1 VSVGAFL
8 SELNRRDIQV
18 WSDGD
23 QLRCNAP
30 SGALTPVLR
39 DQLRERKLEIVRF
52 LRSAETSARQ
62 ERAVVPLQPA
72 GSRTPV
78 FAVGGHN
85 GDIFCYRALAE
96 HLGSAQPFFGLEP
109 PGLDGQGEPITSVE
123 ELAGY
128 FAAQVRTFQPVGS
141 CVIAGYCAGGAI
153 AFELARQ
160 LVEQGARVSMIA
172 LFAGRYPTWF
182 GRLPQMRHQ
191 VLRYT
196 DRLTTHARELTS
208 LTFDERRRYFAGFVR
223 RLAASSHQRPP
234 IDESV
239 LLLRRRVEQAT
250 MVGIRRYKPR
260 YFPGR
265 LELFLP
271 SKRARRSAEGLL
283 RWQPHASVVREHC
296 GPAGCAG
303 DEMLLEPHVAVI
315 ADLFRR
321 CCDEQQPGTHLT

>member
-1 VSVGAFL
+1 
-8 SELNRRDIQV
+8 
-18 WSDGD
+18 
-23 QLRCNAP
+23 
-30 SGALTPVLR
+30 
-39 DQLRERKLEIVRF
+39 
-52 LRSAETSARQ
+52 
-62 ERAVVPLQPA
+62 
-72 GSRTPV
+72 
-78 FAVGGHN
+78 
-85 GDIFCYRALAE
+85 
-96 HLGSAQPFFGLEP
+96 
-109 PGLDGQGEPITSVE
+109 VE

-160 LVEQGARVSMIA
+160 LVEHGARVSMIA